1 MIKAATKAV
10 IEGQRKAFFA
20 TLRVQDFL
28 VPVDAEAAKAA
39 LDALGRPTGA
49 AANVAERVKA
59 EAAEEA
65 EDLVSRHAAALL
77 PSECHRAP
85 THLQMAALALGA
97 QRALL
102 REAAKEEYGWA
113 GEDTLRARTIVAGA
127 LGVVAPP
134 DGSTPYGAPVMWL
147 PNRAAVTLSWDKQ
160 ATVRRMVDNF
170 KVDLGQGFDVEPLEP
185 APSVCM
191 TRCLYTDFCR
201 AEGEPTLAP
210 VFWAQHEA
218 TFKGVPGYEFEAPD
232 LAGGDDAARCS
243 FWFR

>member
-1 MIKAATKAV
+1 MRRATFP
-10 IEGQRKAFFA
+10 G
-20 TLRVQDFL
+20 VQDFL

-113 GEDTLRARTIVAGA
+113 GEDTLRARTIVAGERH
-127 LGVVAPP
+127 
-134 DGSTPYGAPVMWL
+134 
-147 PNRAAVTLSWDKQ
+147 RA
-160 ATVRRMVDNF
+160 
-170 KVDLGQGFDVEPLEP
+170 
-185 APSVCM
+185 SVH
-191 TRCLYTDFCR
+191 
-201 AEGEPTLAP
+201 A
-210 VFWAQHEA
+210 
-218 TFKGVPGYEFEAPD
+218 
-232 LAGGDDAARCS
+232 
-243 FWFR
+243 